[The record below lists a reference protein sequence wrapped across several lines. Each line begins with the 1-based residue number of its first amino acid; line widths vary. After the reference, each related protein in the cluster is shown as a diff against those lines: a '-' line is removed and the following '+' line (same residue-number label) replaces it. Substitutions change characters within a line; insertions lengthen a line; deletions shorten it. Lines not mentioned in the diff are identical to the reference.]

1 MENCKKSPLDL
12 TAKLEPTGLH
22 VMFREAKSED
32 DGIPNLYVNTSLTR
46 LGDFWKFLVSNYL
59 SKVAQ
64 MFSDFWGI
72 WKHHFYVKTALVTFL
87 GNFRKNWATFLIHYL
102 VTLAGNQPISFSF
115 WYFVSFFCSTGVF
128 IPKKNSA
135 KASAAAA
142 RSRRFYF
149 FFIFIRLE
157 MLMLQKAAVR
167 DLCYSNIFP

>member
-32 DGIPNLYVNTSLTR
+32 DAIPNLYVNTSLTR

-72 WKHHFYVKTALVTFL
+72 WKHHFYVKTAIVTFL
-87 GNFRKNWATFLIHYL
+87 DNFRKNWATFLIHYL
-102 VTLAGNQPISFSF
+102 VTLVKPPPRPVLRSLLDKKRS
-115 WYFVSFFCSTGVF
+115 VSFCRNK
-128 IPKKNSA
+128 IPGILISRW
-135 KASAAAA
+135 KAS
-142 RSRRFYF
+142 
-149 FFIFIRLE
+149 IL
-157 MLMLQKAAVR
+157 AVKVHVETFVGCLKTPLILLF
-167 DLCYSNIFP
+167 D